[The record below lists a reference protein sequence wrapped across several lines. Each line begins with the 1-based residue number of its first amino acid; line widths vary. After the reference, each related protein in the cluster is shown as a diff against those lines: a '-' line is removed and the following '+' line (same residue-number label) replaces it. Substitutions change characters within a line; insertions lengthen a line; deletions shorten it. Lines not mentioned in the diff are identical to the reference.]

1 LELFEYLYRQS
12 HLLRIYE
19 RSAIAE
25 LRYFVLTNSVQL
37 SSFPLFDIAK
47 SSQINACKGINLKL
61 LNGLLH
67 IACQSVSPNPLQGRA
82 GFAIISITGV
92 SHAYT
97 GPIRSGNPV
106 Q

>member
-1 LELFEYLYRQS
+1 M

-19 RSAIAE
+19 CSACAE
-25 LRYFVLTNSVQL
+25 LRYFVLTNKVQL
-37 SSFPLFDIAK
+37 IWFHLFEIAK
-47 SSQINACKGINLKL
+47 SRQINAYEGINLKL

-67 IACQSVSPNPLQGRA
+67 IACQPVSPNPLQGRA
-82 GFAIISITGV
+82 GIAIISITGV

-97 GPIRSGNPV
+97 GPIRTGNPV

>member
-1 LELFEYLYRQS
+1 
-12 HLLRIYE
+12 
-19 RSAIAE
+19 
-25 LRYFVLTNSVQL
+25 
-37 SSFPLFDIAK
+37 
-47 SSQINACKGINLKL
+47 
-61 LNGLLH
+61 
-67 IACQSVSPNPLQGRA
+67 LQGRA